1 MDYIAATDLDMYTNV
16 IDLAGRIGQS
26 FTESE
31 KKILEGIVM
40 DHSFAEISGQEG
52 VSRERISQKAQRV
65 MIKMHRLT
73 EDYTKEEIAHAI
85 NYYLKM
91 N

>member
-1 MDYIAATDLDMYTNV
+1 MDHIAATDLDMYTNV

-31 KKILEGIVM
+31 KRILEGIVM
-40 DHSFAEISGQEG
+40 DHSFAKISGQEG
-52 VSRERISQKAQRV
+52 VSCERISQKAQRV
-65 MIKMHRLT
+65 MIKMHRLI

-85 NYYLKM
+85 NFYLKM